1 MTTKKYKL
9 HDGKTGSALTVRI
22 TPRSRRNE
30 LVEVLNDGTVRIR
43 LTAGTEAET
52 NKSLVNF
59 LSEILDV
66 PASHIE
72 VVAGMAGPDKLVTV
86 LDMPAEEVHQKIIKL
101 L

>member
-30 LVEVLNDGTVRIR
+30 VVEVLNVGTIRIR
-43 LTAGTEAET
+43 LVTGSEAET
-52 NKSLVNF
+52 NKSLINF
-59 LSEILDV
+59 LSEILEI
-66 PASHIE
+66 PAAHIE
-72 VVAGMAGPDKLVTV
+72 VVAGLAGPDKLVTV
-86 LDMPAEEVHQKIIKL
+86 LNMPAEEVQQKIIKL